1 MKQNIE
7 TNVDMKY
14 LDAIAT
20 INKVGYK
27 RTVI

>member
-1 MKQNIE
+1 MIQNIE

-14 LDAIAT
+14 LDAIVI